1 MIRRYRTWA
10 MTTGL
15 AAALLPGCLS
25 GPAGSRKD
33 ATDKPV
39 LPAQGE
45 VSGLQGQPKQS
56 PYGQRELATQES
68 TPADIQRTAAGPTQ
82 PAPPPEA
89 NVLSSQPQ
97 PLQPLPPLTGS
108 SEVASIQQVT
118 VAPPPQEEPLLLA
131 LRLYRQQQPALAL
144 EQLRKYDPSTRKLL
158 ALLLPLAAR
167 VSDIPLAKARAQELA
182 VTLNPIEAL
191 IQELRSKAA
200 LTIENPC
207 FCRIIKTFGEYEPLP
222 EEHAFRY
229 GDPVQVYLELHNLT
243 TRRNGP
249 HHETILTKT
258 VRIYD
263 SQRLPAGGKHPPDVL
278 IQLPVQVHQSRIPH
292 RDWYLNC
299 SFYVPPNLPVG
310 TYTLKIDI
318 QDVTELP
325 RGAKVPEE
333 RKASRELTFHVDP
346 RGTGL
351 VFTPT
356 GQGTR

>member
-25 GPAGSRKD
+25 GPSGSRKD
-33 ATDKPV
+33 ATDKPG

-68 TPADIQRTAAGPTQ
+68 TPAVIQQTAAGPTQ

-89 NVLSSQPQ
+89 NFLPPQPQ
-97 PLQPLPPLTGS
+97 PLQPPPGS
-108 SEVASIQQVT
+108 SEVASIQPVNVT
-118 VAPPPQEEPLLLA
+118 PPAPPKDEPLLAA
-131 LRLYRQQQPALAL
+131 LRLYRQQQPARAL
-144 EQLRKYDPSTRKLL
+144 EQLRKYDPSTRELL

-167 VSDIPLAKARAQELA
+167 VGDIPLAKERARELA
-182 VTLNPIEAL
+182 VTLKPLGDL
-191 IQELRSKAA
+191 IQGLRSKAA
-200 LTIENPC
+200 LTIDNPC

-258 VRIYD
+258 IRIYD
-263 SQRLPAGGKHPPDVL
+263 SQHLPAGGKHPPDVL

-318 QDVTELP
+318 QDVTELA

-351 VFTPT
+351 VFTPA